1 MWLQSFKNPILCKSF
16 SCSNVFPFHE
26 VLCTQKSSITY
37 FLHSYLLHG
46 WHLQLPPH
54 YTPVGWAL
62 LVRKCFIFPA
72 KKTLIEM
79 CASAM
84 LCSPSSHDI
93 PAGRSTPAVP
103 SSRTSSSWLQQQPLV
118 EASEYYA
125 HGRSASCFQTQ
136 SQIFCFLLIRLKE
149 ITKYFTEF
157 DSCPQI
163 PESAMFCSLSP
174 SSHSCWLTISSFPF
188 TPASAKYC
196 PPIPHYILLG

>member
-72 KKTLIEM
+72 KNVNWNV
-79 CASAM
+79 C
-84 LCSPSSHDI
+84 LC
-93 PAGRSTPAVP
+93 
-103 SSRTSSSWLQQQPLV
+103 
-118 EASEYYA
+118 YA
-125 HGRSASCFQTQ
+125 LFT
-136 SQIFCFLLIRLKE
+136 FLPWHTCWSINS
-149 ITKYFTEF
+149 
-157 DSCPQI
+157 SCPFIQNLI
-163 PESAMFCSLSP
+163 FVTTAAAFGWSQRVLCTWSISFLFSDTKPDILFSTHSLERDNKIFYRI
-174 SSHSCWLTISSFPF
+174 W
-188 TPASAKYC
+188 
-196 PPIPHYILLG
+196 